1 MGSPL
6 WQTALFFL
14 AGLFLLWETW
24 RGWRAGVVR
33 AGIQFGAIVLSAV
46 LGYAAAQ
53 VVAIPFGGFGTFN
66 GMAAGAAA
74 GLLVGL
80 VVFFGIWLIG
90 ALLFKRTEQQGSGLF
105 KLFWGTGGA
114 FFGFLIGIC
123 LLLAAVSAIKA
134 LGTMAEAQQPVE
146 PGRPQPAVAGSLVT
160 LKDSLELGPAGK
172 MVESVD
178 VVPPD
183 IYEMILQIGRLGS
196 DQEVMMRFM
205 EYPGIQDLMQN
216 PRIVELVGDPGV
228 VKAVESKNYLGLL
241 TNKALLS
248 AIEDPKLAAEL
259 QKIDLRAALKF
270 ATATPTASP
279 TPPLRKP

>member
-6 WQTALFFL
+6 WQTAIFFL
-14 AGLFLLWETW
+14 AGVFLLWETW

-33 AGIQFGAIVLSAV
+33 AGTQFGAIVLSAI

-53 VVAIPFGGFGTFN
+53 LVAMPFGGFGTFN
-66 GMAAGAAA
+66 GLAIGGAA
-74 GLLVGL
+74 GLLVAL

-90 ALLFKRTEQQGSGLF
+90 ALLFKRTEHQGSGLF
-105 KLFWGTGGA
+105 KLLWGTGGA
-114 FFGFLIGIC
+114 VFGFLIGIC

-134 LGTMAEAQQPVE
+134 LGTMAEAQRPVE
-146 PGRPQPAVAGSLVT
+146 PGRSQPAVAGSLVT
-160 LKDSLELGPAGK
+160 LKESLELGPAGK

-183 IYEMILQIGRLGS
+183 MYEMILQIGRLGS

-216 PRIVELVGDPGV
+216 PKIVELVGDPGV

-270 ATATPTASP
+270 ATATPPPSP
-279 TPPLRKP
+279 APPSKKP